1 MMKTAFLYAGQGSQ
15 HAGMGADLYRDYPEF
30 RRVFDEVSEGLQK
43 KNSDDQNYNL
53 CRLCF
58 DDPDGVINETKYT
71 QPAMV
76 AFACG
81 VTEILKVHGIRPDYA
96 AGLSLGE
103 YSALQAAEVMDA
115 ETAVEM
121 VAFRG
126 KKMAEASEGVNCG
139 MTAVL
144 GMSED
149 DLQSCCEK
157 VSNESG
163 KIVSI
168 CNYNCP
174 GQIVIG
180 GEKSAVDEVTELAS
194 GYDKV
199 RCIPLKVS
207 GPFHTSFMAKAGDAL
222 DEYFKNIRMNRPKC
236 DVLFNFLGGESEA
249 VTESINSTTATTAA
263 AFRKA
268 IPELLVKQVQKP
280 VRMESI
286 IRDLFNKGVTNFVE
300 IGPGHTLS
308 GFVKKVAK
316 DMGIKDFTVVAIET
330 SEDVEKLTSDK
341 ESA

>member
-1 MMKTAFLYAGQGSQ
+1 MKTAFLYAGQGSQ

-30 RRVFDEVSEGLQK
+30 RRVFDGVSEGLQK
-43 KNSDDQNYNL
+43 NYSDRNYDL

-58 DDPDGVINETKYT
+58 EDPDGVINETRYT

-103 YSALQAAEVMDA
+103 YSALQAAEVMDS

-126 KKMAEASEGVNCG
+126 QKMAEASEGVDCG

-144 GMSED
+144 GMGES
-149 DLQSCCEK
+149 DLEACCEK
-157 VSNESG
+157 VRTESG

-180 GEKSAVDEVTELAS
+180 GEKEAVEMVAELAS
-194 GYDKV
+194 EFDKV

-207 GPFHTSFMAKAGDAL
+207 GPFHTSYMSSAGDAL
-222 DEYFKNIRMNRPKC
+222 QGYFRNIRMNRPKC
-236 DVLFNFLGGESEA
+236 NVLFNYLGDESEA
-249 VTESINSTTATTAA
+249 VSSSVKSTTATTAA

-268 IPELLVKQVQKP
+268 IPELLVEQVQKP
-280 VRMESI
+280 VRMEAI
-286 IRDLFNKGVTNFVE
+286 IRNLFAKGVTDFVE

-316 DMGIKDFTVVAIET
+316 DMGISDYTVNAVET
-330 SEDVEKLTSDK
+330 SEDVEKLT
-341 ESA
+341 AR